1 MTTLGAIAITVI
13 VIGAV
18 VWLVAD
24 WIGQELRRMLDD

>member
-1 MTTLGAIAITVI
+1 MTTFGAIAITVI

-18 VWLVAD
+18 VKMVAD